1 MAMSGGVDSAV
12 AASLLLSA
20 GHRVT
25 GIYMRNWDST
35 DETGICTSDADWAD
49 VQAACRFLGIRSV
62 RVDFVK
68 EYWGQVFETAL
79 GEFER
84 GRTPKPDVWCN
95 REIKFVALARRVLVE
110 GVPGEG
116 RFEYLATG
124 HYARRVPMFSL
135 TDSEPPRFQVAR
147 GLDSGK
153 DQSYFLSAI
162 DGAVLPRVLFP
173 LGNATKRD
181 VKNLAGAIG
190 LAKWAD
196 KKESMGICFIGKL
209 KRFDDFLDGY
219 IEPQPGHFILEVGT
233 VLGAHDGLAKYTIG
247 QAAKIHSQKDRYFVA
262 HKDAKTGNVLV
273 VPGRDHP
280 RLFARALRASWV
292 RWIHPEN
299 EARALDSG
307 TAGLMAQIRYRQE
320 PVPCQVEKRSDS
332 TYTVHLAHAVR
343 AVTPGQVV
351 AVYDGDVCL
360 GCGVQME
367 SDGMEE
373 GEEVG
378 SGRPEPMAQW

>member
-1 MAMSGGVDSAV
+1 MAMSGGVDSAI
-12 AASLLLSA
+12 AAHLLLSA

-35 DETGICTSDADWAD
+35 DETGVCTSDADWAD
-49 VQAACRFLGIRSV
+49 VQAACRTLGIPSV

-79 GEFER
+79 GEFEQ
-84 GRTPKPDVWCN
+84 GRTPNPDVWCN
-95 REIKFVALARRVLVE
+95 REIKFGALARRVLVE
-110 GVPGEG
+110 GVPGQG

-124 HYARRVPMFSL
+124 HYARRVPL
-135 TDSEPPRFQVAR
+135 PNCDSARFQVAR
-147 GLDSGK
+147 GLDAGK
-153 DQSYFLSAI
+153 DQSYFLAAI
-162 DGAVLPRVLFP
+162 DGNVLPRVLFP
-173 LGNATKRD
+173 LGRAHKRD
-181 VKNLAGAIG
+181 IKALARAVG

-196 KKESMGICFIGKL
+196 KKESMGICFIGKRR
-209 KRFDDFLDGY
+209 RFGDFLDGY
-219 IEPQPGHFILEVGT
+219 IEPQPGHFILEDGT
-233 VLGAHDGLAKYTIG
+233 IVGAHDGLAKYTIG

-262 HKDAKTGNVLV
+262 HKDAKTGDVLV

-280 RLFARALRASWV
+280 RLFARKLRASWV

-299 EARALDSG
+299 EARALGGGVD
-307 TAGLMAQIRYRQE
+307 GLTAQIRYRQE
-320 PVPCQVEKRSDS
+320 PVPCRVEKRPDG

-360 GCGVQME
+360 GCGLQME
-367 SDGMEE
+367 SDGLESV
-373 GEEVG
+373 EEVG
-378 SGRPEPMAQW
+378 SEGSE